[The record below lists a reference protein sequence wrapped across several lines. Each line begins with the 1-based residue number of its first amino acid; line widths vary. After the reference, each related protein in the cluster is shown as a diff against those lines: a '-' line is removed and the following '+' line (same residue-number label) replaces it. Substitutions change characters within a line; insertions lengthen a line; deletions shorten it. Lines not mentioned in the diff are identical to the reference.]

1 MGQEDSKREVGE
13 GGYEQ
18 QWSRPVVATALRT
31 FSCSYG
37 YLHKVKAT

>member
-1 MGQEDSKREVGE
+1 MGQEDSKSEVGE

-18 QWSRPVVATALRT
+18 QWSTPEVATALRT
-31 FSCSYG
+31 HGSYG